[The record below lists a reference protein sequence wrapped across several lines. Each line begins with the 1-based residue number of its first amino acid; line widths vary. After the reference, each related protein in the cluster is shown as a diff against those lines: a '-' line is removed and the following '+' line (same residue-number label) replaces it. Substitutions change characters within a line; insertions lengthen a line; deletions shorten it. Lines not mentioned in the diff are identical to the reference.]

1 MDYQATLSWMFNKLP
16 MYQRIGGAAY
26 KADLN
31 NTLQL
36 AELLNQPQRQ
46 FKAVHIA
53 GTNGKGSV
61 AHLLA
66 SVLQEAGHKTGL
78 YTSPHLKDFRERIR
92 INGEMIP
99 PEKVTNF
106 IQHYKQDFEKMELS
120 FFEMT
125 VGLAFQFFAD
135 EKVDIAIVETG
146 MGGRLDST
154 NILEPELSLITNI
167 GLDHIRFLGN
177 TMEQI
182 AAEKAGII
190 KKHTTVIVGETQ
202 AEIVHVFKNK
212 ASEMEAELI
221 FADQVFETRR
231 METPEASSQYY
242 DIWKN
247 AAPYLEKLEVGL
259 SGDYQQKN
267 ILTAICV
274 LDKLREAY
282 GIDDGHIREGFA
294 RVVTLTGLLGR
305 WQILDSNPVVVA
317 DAAHNLSGLREV
329 VLQLKQ
335 MEFSRLHIVL
345 GMVDDKQVE
354 DILQILP
361 RQAQFYFCKP
371 DIPRGMDAEKLAG
384 KAFEIG
390 LRGEVY
396 NSVRDAYLSADN
408 NAAFN
413 DLIFIGGSTFVVA
426 EVV

>member
-1 MDYQATLSWMFNKLP
+1 

-46 FKAVHIA
+46 FKSVHIA

-66 SVLQEAGHKTGL
+66 AVMQEAGHKTGL

-99 PEKVTNF
+99 PEKVTAF
-106 IQHYKQDFEKMELS
+106 IQQYKQDFEKMELS

-125 VGLAFQFFAD
+125 VGLAFQHFAD

-167 GLDHIRFLGN
+167 GIDHTRFLGN
-177 TMEQI
+177 TLEQI

-190 KKHTTVIVGETQ
+190 KKHTAVIIGETQ
-202 AEIVHVFKNK
+202 AEIEHVFENK
-212 ASEMEAELI
+212 AGEMESELI
-221 FADQVFETRR
+221 FADQIFDARR
-231 METPEASSQYY
+231 METPDASSRYY

-267 ILTAICV
+267 ILSAICV

-354 DILQILP
+354 DILQIMP

-396 NSVRDAYLSADN
+396 NSVRDAYRSADN